1 MSSYTIYQ
9 SVISMSQENAPVNAN
24 STEETVNSQ
33 ETVIHDEALPT
44 TPAGDIESVISH
56 AIQEEAPHPEDHPA
70 PTTASLADFEQFMKA
85 LRDAQEPE
93 RKLDIAIQFMQQ
105 RLAQA
110 GVPHFKEFW
119 DARRIC
125 LDLFKENINP
135 TSRVHLWASYSE
147 LCRQARKLK
156 EIFDEQSAFAAEQI
170 EIAVAAIESELA
182 QVAEY
187 LDQMPLVDL
196 GVDCRS
202 LDAHLEEYRTIQRE
216 LNLLNT
222 YATKTSGLRKELI
235 KTEMRIRQKNK
246 FFERLSK
253 LGDAIFPRR
262 KELIQKVSQLFMQ
275 DVDNFIK
282 TTFVSELKTVQ
293 LFTVRDEIKALQSIA
308 KVLTLNTEA
317 FSSTRKTLSECWDS
331 IKNVVKERRKV
342 ASEQKSAYKEHRD
355 QFVAELEAL
364 KASFE
369 AKEVTSQAAE
379 TKLEEISGRMRNTS
393 LGKLEIRELR
403 DMVRDLRQVFTAHT
417 QSEDTLRRQQAN
429 KKEQEKKAR
438 IEAVRQELQAL
449 GSDQT
454 TLAIEELERALEP
467 LTKEV
472 ATLTVPRA
480 EKQEFDKLVRNVRDL
495 IAEKKEQKLL
505 SLSEGDREAIGKLK
519 DLLKEKKLNR
529 QTIKSQIDTWRKESG
544 SSGVSIGQ
552 AMQYNEM
559 IENEKQRLEKVEG
572 GIDELQA
579 MISKLQR

>member
-1 MSSYTIYQ
+1 
-9 SVISMSQENAPVNAN
+9 MSQENAPVNAN
-24 STEETVNSQ
+24 STEETV
-33 ETVIHDEALPT
+33 IHEEALAT
-44 TPAGDIESVISH
+44 TPAGEIESVISN
-56 AIQEEAPHPEDHPA
+56 AIHEETPHPEDHPA
-70 PTTASLADFEQFMKA
+70 PTTASLADFEQFIQA
-85 LRDAQEPE
+85 LRAAQEPE

-105 RLAQA
+105 RLAQT

-202 LDAHLEEYRTIQRE
+202 LDVHLEEYRTIQRE

-369 AKEVTSQAAE
+369 AKEFTSQVSEA
-379 TKLEEISGRMRNTS
+379 KLEEISGRMRNTS

-438 IEAVRQELQAL
+438 IEALRQELQAL
-449 GSDQT
+449 SSDET
-454 TLAIEELERALEP
+454 KLDIEELERALEP

-472 ATLTVPRA
+472 ATLTVPRT

-559 IENEKQRLEKVEG
+559 IENEKQRLEKVEA

>member
-1 MSSYTIYQ
+1 
-9 SVISMSQENAPVNAN
+9 MSQENSQVNAN
-24 STEETVNSQ
+24 STEETVHAEEIQAVTPASEIEAAITNAMQ
-33 ETVIHDEALPT
+33 NEVIHED
-44 TPAGDIESVISH
+44 V
-56 AIQEEAPHPEDHPA
+56 PHPEDHPA
-70 PTTASLADFEQFMKA
+70 PTTASLADFEQFVQA
-85 LRDAQEPE
+85 LRAANEPE
-93 RKLDIAIQFMQQ
+93 RKLDIAIQFMQE
-105 RLAQA
+105 RLAQT

-135 TSRVHLWASYSE
+135 TSRVHLWARYSE

-170 EIAVAAIESELA
+170 EIAVAAIESEIG
-182 QVAEY
+182 QFTEY
-187 LDQMPLVDL
+187 LDLMPPFEL
-196 GVDCRS
+196 GVECRS
-202 LDAHLEEYRTIQRE
+202 LDAHLEEYGNMQRE

-262 KELIQKVSQLFMQ
+262 KELIQKVSQQFIS

-282 TTFVSELKTVQ
+282 TTFVTELKTVQ

-369 AKEVTSQAAE
+369 AKELAAAACE
-379 TKLEEISGRMRNTS
+379 TKLDEIAAHMRNTS

-403 DMVRDLRQVFTAHT
+403 DMVRDLKQVFTAHT
-417 QSEDTLRRQQAN
+417 QSEDMLRRQQAS

-438 IEAVRQELQAL
+438 IEALRQELESL
-449 GSDQT
+449 GSSQT
-454 TLAIEELERALEP
+454 KLDIEDLERALEP
-467 LTKEV
+467 LAKEV
-472 ATLTVPRA
+472 VTVAVPRG

-519 DLLKEKKLNR
+519 DLLKEKKQNR

-559 IENEKQRLEKVEG
+559 IQNEKQRLEKIEA